1 MARIGANKTQSVYGF
16 LWTRDSHVKPPEGCH
31 FDRMQEAIPEKI
43 VRGAWGI
50 DIGSGCGYDTYIMAK
65 NNPSV
70 KIVSMDISDGIYK
83 NLKLNNGLP
92 NVYIVKG
99 SVLNIPFKEGVFD
112 FAYSF
117 GVLHHIPNPQKGLS
131 AIFRILKRKS
141 PSFLYLYE
149 DHSENII
156 KFIAIKIISAIR
168 MITTKAPCKL
178 LYTLSLLMSPFV
190 FLFFSLPA
198 KVLKKFE
205 STAEFAE
212 KMPFN
217 FGNSFFS
224 LTGDL
229 YDRFGA
235 PIEYRFSRK
244 EVRELFE
251 RCHFSNI
258 SITRLKATAGWVAW
272 GYKA

>member
-1 MARIGANKTQSVYGF
+1 MDIDKTKNIYSF
-16 LWTRDSHVKPPEGCH
+16 LWEKEGNISPPERYH

-43 VRGAWGI
+43 VRGTWGI
-50 DIGSGCGYDTYIMAK
+50 DIGSGCGYDTHIMAK
-65 NNPSV
+65 NNPSI

-92 NVYIVKG
+92 NIYIVKG

-117 GVLHHIPNPQKGLS
+117 GVLHHIPNSQKGLS

-168 MITTKAPCKL
+168 MITTKAPRKL
-178 LYTLSLLMSPFV
+178 LYALSLLTSPFV

-198 KVLKKFE
+198 KILKKFE
-205 STAEFAE
+205 STAEFAD
-212 KMPFN
+212 KIPFN

-235 PIEYRFSRK
+235 PIEHRFSRK
-244 EVRELFE
+244 EVRDLFE
-251 RCHFSNI
+251 SCHFSNI